1 MDLALGEFFRATGLI
16 CPDVGVLFRVAT
28 TSKRSVV

>member
-28 TSKRSVV
+28 TWKRSVV